1 LTLETSDTP
10 AVDANSTLP
19 SVRIRLTVG
28 FSRWAQRVHLGLI
41 LTVALVVAAVAAG
54 ISTYAVLTDITP
66 LGSEPDTV
74 LVLLNLDLA
83 LLLILA
89 IFVVRRIVSIW
100 SERRKGSAGSRLHVR
115 LVVLFG
121 LVSVTP
127 AIIVAIF
134 SALFFNF
141 GIESWFSERVRTA
154 LSASLEVAGAYLQE
168 HKQNIRADVLR
179 MARDLGREAPT
190 LGNSPA
196 RFNQIVNLQSQL
208 RGLTEAIV
216 FTGDGRI
223 LARSGLTFVLEF
235 EPVPESALS
244 TARAGEV
251 ALLTSENDDRV
262 RALVRLDSFVDTYL
276 FVGRFVDPKVLGHM
290 QRTQGAVT
298 QFERL
303 EIERADLQVSFAL
316 IFLLVALLLLL
327 AAAWIGLNFATQ
339 LSRPISLLIGAT
351 EKVRTGDLTA
361 RVPEQDESD
370 EVGMLMR
377 AFNRMTSQLAS
388 QRHEL
393 INANEQ
399 LEERRRFTETVLA
412 GVSAGVIGLDE
423 QGRIHLSN
431 RSASLLL
438 GIELDEFAGQPLVD
452 IVPEMEGMIK
462 EARALHSKRT
472 TESQINII
480 RNNEKKTL
488 LVRVGVDQ
496 NGVRIDGFVVTFDDI
511 SELLSAQRK
520 ATWADV
526 ARRIAHEIKNP
537 LTPIQLS
544 AERLKR
550 KYLSEITSDP
560 ETFIIC
566 TDTIVRQVGDIGR
579 MVDEFSHFARMPA
592 PVIHDENVT
601 DLCRQAVFLQRN
613 ANRHIT
619 FELEVPERP
628 MHVPCDS
635 QMLSQA
641 LTNLLQ
647 NAVDAIDGRTGEV
660 PPGQITLRLFQEQ
673 ARKRAVIEVEDNG
686 KGLPVEDRDRLTEP
700 YVTTRHKGTGLGL
713 AIVRKIMEDHLGIL
727 ILDDAV
733 RGGALMRLELP
744 SESISVTETE
754 GTALTDPNSTDTV
767 NHGT

>member
-1 LTLETSDTP
+1 MSGASPARQSVWRRLNTSL
-10 AVDANSTLP
+10 A
-19 SVRIRLTVG
+19 G
-28 FSRWAQRVHLGLI
+28 WAQRVRLGRI
-41 LTVALVVAAVAAG
+41 LGIALAVAAIAAG
-54 ISTYAVLTDITP
+54 IGTYAVLTDITA
-66 LGSEPDTV
+66 LGSDPDTV

-83 LLLILA
+83 LLLLLA
-89 IFVVRRIVSIW
+89 IFIVRRIVSIW

-154 LSASLEVAGAYLQE
+154 LNASLAVADAYLQE

-179 MARDLGREAPT
+179 MARDLSREAPT

-196 RFNQIVNLQSQL
+196 RFNQLVNLQSQL

-216 FTGDGRI
+216 FTGNGQI

-235 EPVPESALS
+235 EPVPDSALV

-251 ALLTSENDDRV
+251 ALLTSENEDRV
-262 RALVRLDSFVDTYL
+262 RALVRLDGFIDSYL

-290 QRTQGAVT
+290 ERTQGAVT

-327 AAAWIGLNFATQ
+327 AAVWTGLNFATQ
-339 LSRPISLLIGAT
+339 LSRPISVLIGAA
-351 EKVRTGDLTA
+351 EKVRTGDLSA
-361 RVPEQDESD
+361 RVPEQDASD
-370 EVGMLMR
+370 ELGMLMR
-377 AFNRMTSQLAS
+377 AFNRMTSQLSS
-388 QRHEL
+388 QRDEL

-423 QGRIHLSN
+423 SGRIHLSN
-431 RSASLLL
+431 RSASVLL
-438 GIELDEFAGQPLVD
+438 GIELDEFAGQPLAD
-452 IVPEMEGMIK
+452 IVPELEEMVV
-462 EARALHSKRT
+462 EARSRRSNRAV
-472 TESQINII
+472 ESQISVQ
-480 RNNEKKTL
+480 RDNENRTL
-488 LVRVGVDQ
+488 LVRVGVEQ
-496 NGVRIDGFVVTFDDI
+496 NGDQIDGFVITFDDI

-550 KYLSEITSDP
+550 KYLKEITSDP
-560 ETFIIC
+560 ETFITC

-592 PVIHDENVT
+592 PVIREENLT

-613 ANRHIT
+613 THRHIT
-619 FELEVPERP
+619 YELELPDQP
-628 MHVPCDS
+628 LQVPCDA

-647 NAVDAIDGRTGEV
+647 NAVDAIDGREGEV
-660 PPGQITLRLFQEQ
+660 PPGCITLRLYD
-673 ARKRAVIEVEDNG
+673 ATADDSTIVEVEDNG
-686 KGLPVEDRDRLTEP
+686 KGLPVENRDQLTEP
-700 YVTTRHKGTGLGL
+700 YVTLRHKGTGLGL
-713 AIVRKIMEDHLGIL
+713 AIVRKIMEDHQGLLTLG
-727 ILDDAV
+727 DAPG
-733 RGGALMRLELP
+733 GGALMRLELP
-744 SESISVTETE
+744 NDAIISSDEPAIAALEPTE
-754 GTALTDPNSTDTV
+754 
-767 NHGT
+767 

>member
-1 LTLETSDTP
+1 MTLETSES
-10 AVDANSTLP
+10 VDSSANQTQM
-19 SVRIRLTVG
+19 SVRNRLAEG
-28 FSRWAQRVHLGLI
+28 FSYWARRMRLGLI
-41 LTVALVVAAVAAG
+41 LTVTLVVAALAAG
-54 ISTYAVLTDITP
+54 IGTYAVLSDITA

-74 LVLLNLDLA
+74 LLLLNVDLA

-127 AIIVAIF
+127 TIIVAIF

-141 GIESWFSERVRTA
+141 GLESWFSERVRTA
-154 LSASLEVAGAYLQE
+154 LSASVAVADAYLQE

-179 MARDLGREAPT
+179 MARDLVRDAPT

-216 FTGDGRI
+216 FTGDGQI

-235 EPVPESALS
+235 EPVPESALT

-251 ALLTSENDDRV
+251 AILTSENDDRV
-262 RALVRLDSFVDTYL
+262 RALVRLDNFVDTYL

-290 QRTQGAVT
+290 ERTQGAVT

-303 EIERADLQVSFAL
+303 ELERADLQVSFGL

-361 RVPEQDESD
+361 RVPEQDVSD

-423 QGRIHLSN
+423 QGRIYLSN

-438 GIELDEFAGQPLVD
+438 GVELDEFAGQPLSD
-452 IVPEMEGMIK
+452 IVPEMGAMVQ
-462 EARALHSKRT
+462 EARALRT
-472 TESQINII
+472 FRAAESQINVVQ
-480 RNNEKKTL
+480 NNEKKTL
-488 LVRVGVDQ
+488 LVRVGVDR
-496 NGVRIDGFVVTFDDI
+496 NGDQIDGFVVTFDDI

-550 KYLSEITSDP
+550 KYLHEIKSDP

-592 PVIHDENVT
+592 PVIKDENAT
-601 DLCRQAVFLQRN
+601 ELCRQAVFLQRN

-619 FELEVPERP
+619 FDLEVPKDP
-628 MHVPCDS
+628 LHVPCDS

-647 NAVDAIDGRTGEV
+647 NAVDAIDGREGKV
-660 PPGQITLRLFQEQ
+660 PAGQITLRLYQDV
-673 ARKRAVIEVEDNG
+673 ANTRTIIEVEDNG
-686 KGLPVEDRDRLTEP
+686 KGLPTEDRERLTEP
-700 YVTTRHKGTGLGL
+700 YITTRHKGTGLGL
-713 AIVRKIMEDHLGIL
+713 AIVRKIMEDHLGVL
-727 ILDDAV
+727 SLGDASG
-733 RGGALMRLELP
+733 GGALMRLELP
-744 SESISVTETE
+744 SELSSSAEAVGSVSTNSNTPET
-754 GTALTDPNSTDTV
+754 AD
-767 NHGT
+767 HGA

>member
-1 LTLETSDTP
+1 MTLETSDS
-10 AVDANSTLP
+10 AESSANPKQMTA
-19 SVRIRLTVG
+19 RYRLAES
-28 FSRWAQRVHLGLI
+28 FSYWARRMRLGLI
-41 LTVALVVAAVAAG
+41 LTVTLVVAALAAG
-54 ISTYAVLTDITP
+54 IGTYAVLSDITA

-74 LVLLNLDLA
+74 LVLLNVDLA

-127 AIIVAIF
+127 TIIVAIF

-141 GIESWFSERVRTA
+141 GLESWFSERVRTA
-154 LSASLEVAGAYLQE
+154 LSASVAVADAYLQE

-179 MARDLGREAPT
+179 MARDLVRDAPT

-216 FTGDGRI
+216 FTGDGQI

-235 EPVPESALS
+235 EPVPESALT
-244 TARAGEV
+244 TAQAGEV
-251 ALLTSENDDRV
+251 AILTSENDDRV

-276 FVGRFVDPKVLGHM
+276 FVGRFVDPKVLRHM
-290 QRTQGAVT
+290 ERTQGAVT

-303 EIERADLQVSFAL
+303 ELERADLQVSFAL

-339 LSRPISLLIGAT
+339 LSRPISLLIGAA

-361 RVPEQDESD
+361 RVPEQDASD

-423 QGRIHLSN
+423 QGRIYLSN

-438 GIELDEFAGQPLVD
+438 GVELDEFAGQPLAD
-452 IVPEMEGMIK
+452 IVPEMGAMVQ
-462 EARALHSKRT
+462 EARALRT
-472 TESQINII
+472 FRAAESQINIVQ
-480 RNNEKKTL
+480 NNEKKTL
-488 LVRVGVDQ
+488 LVRVGVDR
-496 NGVRIDGFVVTFDDI
+496 NGDQIDGFVVTFDDI

-550 KYLSEITSDP
+550 KYLHEIKSDP

-592 PVIHDENVT
+592 PVIRDGNATE
-601 DLCRQAVFLQRN
+601 LCRQAVFLQRN

-619 FELEVPERP
+619 FDLEVPKDP
-628 MHVPCDS
+628 LHVPCDS

-647 NAVDAIDGRTGEV
+647 NAVDAIDGREGKV
-660 PPGQITLRLFQEQ
+660 PAGQITLRLYQDITN
-673 ARKRAVIEVEDNG
+673 KRTIIEVEDNG
-686 KGLPVEDRDRLTEP
+686 KGLPIEDRERLTEP

-727 ILDDAV
+727 SLGDASG
-733 RGGALMRLELP
+733 GGALMRLELP
-744 SESISVTETE
+744 SELSSSAETAKSVST
-754 GTALTDPNSTDTV
+754 NSNTPEAAD
-767 NHGT
+767 HGA

>member
-1 LTLETSDTP
+1 MTLETSDSSGSS
-10 AVDANSTLP
+10 ANSTQI
-19 SVRIRLTVG
+19 SARYRLTEG
-28 FSRWAQRVHLGLI
+28 FSYWARRVRLGLI
-41 LTVALVVAAVAAG
+41 LTVTLVVAALAAG
-54 ISTYAVLTDITP
+54 IGTYAVLSDITA

-74 LVLLNLDLA
+74 LVLLNVDLA

-127 AIIVAIF
+127 TIIVAIF

-141 GIESWFSERVRTA
+141 GLESWFSERVRTA
-154 LSASLEVAGAYLQE
+154 LSASVAVADAYLQE

-179 MARDLGREAPT
+179 MARDLGRDAPT
-190 LGNSPA
+190 LVNSPA

-235 EPVPESALS
+235 EPVPESAFA

-251 ALLTSENDDRV
+251 ALLTSENEDRV

-276 FVGRFVDPKVLGHM
+276 FVGRFVDSKVLGHM
-290 QRTQGAVT
+290 ERTQGAVT

-303 EIERADLQVSFAL
+303 ELERADLQVSFAL

-361 RVPEQDESD
+361 RVPEQDSSD

-423 QGRIHLSN
+423 QGRIYLSN

-438 GIELDEFAGQPLVD
+438 GVELDEFAGQPLTD
-452 IVPEMEGMIK
+452 IVPEMGNMVQ
-462 EARALHSKRT
+462 EARALRT
-472 TESQINII
+472 FRAAENQINVVQ
-480 RNNEKKTL
+480 NNEKKTL
-488 LVRVGVDQ
+488 LVRVGVDR
-496 NGVRIDGFVVTFDDI
+496 NGAQIDGFVVTFDDI
-511 SELLSAQRK
+511 TELLSAQRK

-550 KYLSEITSDP
+550 KYLHEIKSDP
-560 ETFIIC
+560 ETFEIC
-566 TDTIVRQVGDIGR
+566 ADTIVRQVGDIGR

-592 PVIHDENVT
+592 PVIQDENAT
-601 DLCRQAVFLQRN
+601 ELCRQAVFLQRN

-619 FELEVPERP
+619 FEIEAPKEPLY
-628 MHVPCDS
+628 VPCDS

-647 NAVDAIDGRTGEV
+647 NAVDAIDGRKGEV
-660 PPGQITLRLFQEQ
+660 PPGQVKLRLYQEQ
-673 ARKRAVIEVEDNG
+673 SNKRTIIEVEDNG
-686 KGLPVEDRDRLTEP
+686 KGLPIEDRERLTEP

-713 AIVRKIMEDHLGIL
+713 AIVRKIMEDHLGVL
-727 ILDDAV
+727 SLGDAAG
-733 RGGALMRLELP
+733 GGALMRLELP
-744 SESISVTETE
+744 SKLGSSSETAESVSTNSNTSET
-754 GTALTDPNSTDTV
+754 AS
-767 NHGT
+767 HGA

>member
-1 LTLETSDTP
+1 MTLETSDS
-10 AVDANSTLP
+10 ADSSSNSTHILARY
-19 SVRIRLTVG
+19 SFTEGYLYWARRLR
-28 FSRWAQRVHLGLI
+28 FGLI
-41 LTVALVVAAVAAG
+41 LTVTLVVAALAAG
-54 ISTYAVLTDITP
+54 IGTYAVLSDVTT

-74 LVLLNLDLA
+74 LVLLNIDLA
-83 LLLILA
+83 ILLILA

-100 SERRKGSAGSRLHVR
+100 SERKKGSAGSRLHVR

-127 AIIVAIF
+127 TIIVAIF

-141 GIESWFSERVRTA
+141 GLESWFSERVRTA
-154 LSASLEVAGAYLQE
+154 LSASVSVADAYLQE
-168 HKQNIRADVLR
+168 HKENIRADVLR
-179 MARDLGREAPT
+179 MARDLIRDAPAI
-190 LGNSPA
+190 GDSPA

-216 FTGDGRI
+216 FTGDGQI

-235 EPVPESALS
+235 EPVPEPAFI

-251 ALLTSENDDRV
+251 ALLTSKNDDRI
-262 RALVRLDSFVDTYL
+262 RALVKLDNFVDTYL

-290 QRTQGAVT
+290 ERTRGAVT

-303 EIERADLQVSFAL
+303 ELERADLQVSFAL

-361 RVPEQDESD
+361 RVPERDASD
-370 EVGMLMR
+370 EIGMLMR
-377 AFNRMTSQLAS
+377 AFNRMTSQLSS

-399 LEERRRFTETVLA
+399 LEERHRFTETVLA

-423 QGRIHLSN
+423 QGRIYLSN

-438 GIELDEFAGQPLVD
+438 DIELDEFSGHPLSD
-452 IVPEMEGMIK
+452 IVPEMGNMVQ
-462 EARALHSKRT
+462 EARTLRT
-472 TESQINII
+472 FRATESQINVVQS
-480 RNNEKKTL
+480 NEKKTL
-488 LVRVGVDQ
+488 LVRVGVEQ
-496 NGVRIDGFVVTFDDI
+496 NGSQIDGFVVTFDDI
-511 SELLSAQRK
+511 TELLSAQRM

-550 KYLSEITSDP
+550 KYLHEIKSDP
-560 ETFIIC
+560 ETFITC

-592 PVIHDENVT
+592 PVIQNENT
-601 DLCRQAVFLQRN
+601 TELCRQAVFLQRN
-613 ANRHIT
+613 ANRHII
-619 FELEVPERP
+619 FNLEVPKAP
-628 MHVPCDS
+628 LHVPCDS
-635 QMLSQA
+635 QMLGQA

-647 NAVDAIDGRTGEV
+647 NAVDAIDGRAGEV
-660 PPGQITLRLFQEQ
+660 LPGKITLRLYQVLAE
-673 ARKRAVIEVEDNG
+673 KKTIIEVEDNG
-686 KGLPVEDRDRLTEP
+686 KGLPIEGRERLTEP

-713 AIVRKIMEDHLGIL
+713 AIVRKIMEEHLGVL
-727 ILDDAV
+727 NLGDASD
-733 RGGALMRLELP
+733 GGALMRLELP
-744 SESISVTETE
+744 NQLSSTAETAE
-754 GTALTDPNSTDTV
+754 
-767 NHGT
+767 

>member
-1 LTLETSDTP
+1 MTLETSDS
-10 AVDANSTLP
+10 ADSSANSTQM
-19 SVRIRLTVG
+19 SARYRLVEG
-28 FSRWAQRVHLGLI
+28 FSYWARRVRLGLI
-41 LTVALVVAAVAAG
+41 LTVTLVVAALAAG
-54 ISTYAVLTDITP
+54 IGTYAVLTDITA

-74 LVLLNLDLA
+74 LVLLNVDLA
-83 LLLILA
+83 LMLILT

-127 AIIVAIF
+127 TIIVAIF

-141 GIESWFSERVRTA
+141 GLESWFSERVRTA
-154 LSASLEVAGAYLQE
+154 LSASVAVADAYLQE

-179 MARDLGREAPT
+179 MARDLIRDAPT

-216 FTGDGRI
+216 FTGDGQI

-235 EPVPESALS
+235 EPVPESAFT

-290 QRTQGAVT
+290 ERTQGAVT

-303 EIERADLQVSFAL
+303 ELERADLQVSFAL

-361 RVPEQDESD
+361 RVPEQDASD

-423 QGRIHLSN
+423 QGRIYLSN

-438 GIELDEFAGQPLVD
+438 DVELGEFAGHPLSD
-452 IVPEMEGMIK
+452 IVPEMGTMVQ
-462 EARALHSKRT
+462 EARALRT
-472 TESQINII
+472 SRAAESQINVVQ
-480 RNNEKKTL
+480 NNENKTL
-488 LVRVGVDQ
+488 LVRVGVDR
-496 NGVRIDGFVVTFDDI
+496 NGAQIDGFVVTFDDI
-511 SELLSAQRK
+511 TELLSAQRK

-550 KYLSEITSDP
+550 KYLHEIKSDP

-592 PVIHDENVT
+592 PVIQDENAT
-601 DLCRQAVFLQRN
+601 ELCLQAVFLQRN

-619 FELEVPERP
+619 FELETPKDP
-628 MHVPCDS
+628 LHVPCDS

-647 NAVDAIDGRTGEV
+647 NAVDAIDGRKGEV
-660 PPGQITLRLFQEQ
+660 PPGQITLRLYQDQDE
-673 ARKRAVIEVEDNG
+673 KRTIIEVEDNG
-686 KGLPVEDRDRLTEP
+686 KGLPTEDRERLTEP

-713 AIVRKIMEDHLGIL
+713 AIVRKIMEDHLGVL
-727 ILDDAV
+727 SLGDAPG
-733 RGGALMRLELP
+733 GGALMRLELP
-744 SESISVTETE
+744 SEMSSTSETAESVSTNSNASET
-754 GTALTDPNSTDTV
+754 AS
-767 NHGT
+767 HGT

>member
-1 LTLETSDTP
+1 MTVESSNGTISGAAT
-10 AVDANSTLP
+10 AQQSAW
-19 SVRIRLTVG
+19 RRLTR
-28 FSRWAQRVHLGLI
+28 SLTSWAQRVRLGRI
-41 LTVALVVAAVAAG
+41 LAVALAVAAIAAG
-54 ISTYAVLTDITP
+54 IGTYAVLTDITT
-66 LGSEPDTV
+66 LGSDPDTV

-83 LLLILA
+83 LLLLLA
-89 IFVVRRIVSIW
+89 IFIVRRIVSIW

-127 AIIVAIF
+127 AIIVAVF

-141 GIESWFSERVRTA
+141 GIESWFSERVRAA
-154 LSASLEVAGAYLQE
+154 LNESLAVADAYLQE

-196 RFNQIVNLQSQL
+196 RFNQLVNLQSQL

-216 FTGDGRI
+216 FTRGGQI

-235 EPVPESALS
+235 EPVPESALA

-251 ALLTSENDDRV
+251 ALLTSENEDRV
-262 RALVRLDSFVDTYL
+262 RALVRLDNFIDAYL

-290 QRTQGAVT
+290 ERTQGAVT

-327 AAAWIGLNFATQ
+327 AAAWTGLNFATQ
-339 LSRPISLLIGAT
+339 LSRPISVLIGAT
-351 EKVRTGDLTA
+351 EKVRTGDLSA
-361 RVPEQDESD
+361 RVPEQDASD
-370 EVGMLMR
+370 ELGMLMR
-377 AFNRMTSQLAS
+377 AFNRMTSQLSS

-393 INANEQ
+393 VNANEQ

-423 QGRIHLSN
+423 RGRIHLSN
-431 RSASLLL
+431 RSASELL
-438 GIELDEFAGQPLVD
+438 GIELDEFAGQPLAD
-452 IVPEMEGMIK
+452 IVPEIVGLVE
-462 EARALHSKRT
+462 EARSRRSHRAV
-472 TESQINII
+472 EGQISVA
-480 RNNEKKTL
+480 RNNENRTL
-488 LVRVGVDQ
+488 LVRVGVEQD
-496 NGVRIDGFVVTFDDI
+496 GARIDGFVITFDDI

-550 KYLSEITSDP
+550 KYLDEITSDP
-560 ETFIIC
+560 ETFITC

-579 MVDEFSHFARMPA
+579 MVDEFSHFARIPA
-592 PVIHDENVT
+592 PVIREENLT

-613 ANRHIT
+613 THRHIAY
-619 FELEVPERP
+619 ELEVPEQP
-628 MHVPCDS
+628 LQVQCDA

-647 NAVDAIDGRTGEV
+647 NAVDAIDGREGEA
-660 PPGQITLRLFQEQ
+660 PPGQITLRLYQRPAEN
-673 ARKRAVIEVEDNG
+673 RTMVEVEDNG
-686 KGLPVEDRDRLTEP
+686 KGLPAEDREQLTEP
-700 YVTTRHKGTGLGL
+700 YVTMRHKGTGLGL
-713 AIVRKIMEDHLGIL
+713 AIVRKIMEDHHGLL
-727 ILDDAV
+727 TLRDAPE
-733 RGGALMRLELP
+733 GGALMLLELP
-744 SESISVTETE
+744 NDLIPSKTDALSTAESE
-754 GTALTDPNSTDTV
+754 
-767 NHGT
+767 

>member
-1 LTLETSDTP
+1 MTLETSDS
-10 AVDANSTLP
+10 AGSSADSTQM
-19 SVRIRLTVG
+19 SARHRLTEG
-28 FSRWAQRVHLGLI
+28 FSYWARRVRLDLI
-41 LTVALVVAAVAAG
+41 LTVTLVVAALAAG
-54 ISTYAVLTDITP
+54 IGTYAVLTDVTA

-74 LVLLNLDLA
+74 LVLLNVDLA

-127 AIIVAIF
+127 TIIVAIF

-141 GIESWFSERVRTA
+141 GLESWFSERVRTA
-154 LSASLEVAGAYLQE
+154 LSASVAVADAYLQE

-179 MARDLGREAPT
+179 MARDLGRDAPT
-190 LGNSPA
+190 LGNSSA

-235 EPVPESALS
+235 EPVPESAFAI
-244 TARAGEV
+244 ARAGEV
-251 ALLTSENDDRV
+251 ALLTSENEDRV
-262 RALVRLDSFVDTYL
+262 RALVRLDNFVDTYL
-276 FVGRFVDPKVLGHM
+276 FVGRFVDSKVLGHM
-290 QRTQGAVT
+290 ERTQGAVT

-303 EIERADLQVSFAL
+303 ELERADLQVSFAL

-361 RVPEQDESD
+361 RVPEQDASD

-423 QGRIHLSN
+423 QGRIYLSN

-438 GIELDEFAGQPLVD
+438 GVELDEFAGQPLTD
-452 IVPEMEGMIK
+452 IVPEMGNMVQ
-462 EARALHSKRT
+462 EARTLRT
-472 TESQINII
+472 FRAAENQINVVQ
-480 RNNEKKTL
+480 NNEKKTL
-488 LVRVGVDQ
+488 LVRVGVDR
-496 NGVRIDGFVVTFDDI
+496 NGAQIDGFVVTFDNI
-511 SELLSAQRK
+511 TELLSAQRK

-550 KYLSEITSDP
+550 KYLHEIKSDP
-560 ETFIIC
+560 ETFVIC

-592 PVIHDENVT
+592 PVIQDENAT
-601 DLCRQAVFLQRN
+601 ELCRQSVFLQRN

-619 FELEVPERP
+619 FELEAPKEP
-628 MHVPCDS
+628 LHVLCDS

-647 NAVDAIDGRTGEV
+647 NAVDAIDGREGEV
-660 PPGQITLRLFQEQ
+660 PPGQITLRLYQEQ
-673 ARKRAVIEVEDNG
+673 SNKRTIIEVEDNG
-686 KGLPVEDRDRLTEP
+686 KGLPIEDRERLTEP

-713 AIVRKIMEDHLGIL
+713 AIVRKIMEDHLGVL
-727 ILDDAV
+727 SLGDAAG
-733 RGGALMRLELP
+733 GGALMRLELP
-744 SESISVTETE
+744 SELGSPSETAE
-754 GTALTDPNSTDTV
+754 SDLTNSNASETTS
-767 NHGT
+767 HGA

>member
-1 LTLETSDTP
+1 MSGASPARQSVWRRLNTSL
-10 AVDANSTLP
+10 A
-19 SVRIRLTVG
+19 G
-28 FSRWAQRVHLGLI
+28 WAQRVGLGRI
-41 LTVALVVAAVAAG
+41 LGIALAVAAIAAG
-54 ISTYAVLTDITP
+54 IGTYAVLTDITA
-66 LGSEPDTV
+66 LGSDPDTV

-83 LLLILA
+83 LLLLLA
-89 IFVVRRIVSIW
+89 IFIVRRIVSIW

-154 LSASLEVAGAYLQE
+154 LNASLAVADAYLQE

-179 MARDLGREAPT
+179 MARDLSREAPT

-196 RFNQIVNLQSQL
+196 RFNQLVNLQSQL

-216 FTGDGRI
+216 FTGNGQI

-235 EPVPESALS
+235 EPVPDSALV

-251 ALLTSENDDRV
+251 ALLTSENEDRV
-262 RALVRLDSFVDTYL
+262 RALVRLDGFIDSYL

-290 QRTQGAVT
+290 ERTQGAVT

-327 AAAWIGLNFATQ
+327 AAVWTGLNFATQ
-339 LSRPISLLIGAT
+339 LSRPISVLIGAA
-351 EKVRTGDLTA
+351 EKVRTGDLSA
-361 RVPEQDESD
+361 RVPEQDASD
-370 EVGMLMR
+370 ELGMLMR
-377 AFNRMTSQLAS
+377 AFNRMTSQLSS
-388 QRHEL
+388 QRDEL

-423 QGRIHLSN
+423 SGRIHLSN
-431 RSASLLL
+431 RSASVLL
-438 GIELDEFAGQPLVD
+438 GIELDEFAGQPLAD
-452 IVPEMEGMIK
+452 IVPELEEMVV
-462 EARALHSKRT
+462 EARSRRSNRAV
-472 TESQINII
+472 ESQISVQ
-480 RNNEKKTL
+480 RDNENRTL
-488 LVRVGVDQ
+488 LVRVGVEQ
-496 NGVRIDGFVVTFDDI
+496 NGDQIDGFVITFDDI

-550 KYLSEITSDP
+550 KYLKEITSDP
-560 ETFIIC
+560 ETFITC

-592 PVIHDENVT
+592 PVIREENLT

-613 ANRHIT
+613 THRHIT
-619 FELEVPERP
+619 YELELPDQP
-628 MHVPCDS
+628 LQVPCDA

-647 NAVDAIDGRTGEV
+647 NAVDAIDGREGEV
-660 PPGQITLRLFQEQ
+660 PPGCITLRLYD
-673 ARKRAVIEVEDNG
+673 ATADDSTIVEVEDNG
-686 KGLPVEDRDRLTEP
+686 KGLPVENRDQLTEP
-700 YVTTRHKGTGLGL
+700 YVTLRHKGTGLGL
-713 AIVRKIMEDHLGIL
+713 AIVRKIMEDHQGLLTLG
-727 ILDDAV
+727 DAPG
-733 RGGALMRLELP
+733 GGALMRLELP
-744 SESISVTETE
+744 NDAIISSDEPAIAALEPTE
-754 GTALTDPNSTDTV
+754 
-767 NHGT
+767 

>member
-1 LTLETSDTP
+1 MTLETSDS
-10 AVDANSTLP
+10 AESNANPTQ
-19 SVRIRLTVG
+19 VTARYRLAES
-28 FSRWAQRVHLGLI
+28 FSYWARRMRLGLI
-41 LTVALVVAAVAAG
+41 LTVTLVVAALAAG
-54 ISTYAVLTDITP
+54 IGTYAVLSDITA

-74 LVLLNLDLA
+74 LVLLNVDLA

-127 AIIVAIF
+127 TIIVAIF

-141 GIESWFSERVRTA
+141 GLESWFSERVRTA
-154 LSASLEVAGAYLQE
+154 LSASVAVADAYLQE

-179 MARDLGREAPT
+179 MARDLVRDAPT

-216 FTGDGRI
+216 FTGDGQI

-235 EPVPESALS
+235 EPVPESALT

-251 ALLTSENDDRV
+251 AILTSENDDRV

-290 QRTQGAVT
+290 ERTQGAVT

-303 EIERADLQVSFAL
+303 ELERADLQVSFAL

-361 RVPEQDESD
+361 RVPEQDASD

-423 QGRIHLSN
+423 QGRIYLSN

-438 GIELDEFAGQPLVD
+438 GVELDEFAGQPLSD
-452 IVPEMEGMIK
+452 IVPEMGAMVQ
-462 EARALHSKRT
+462 EARALRT
-472 TESQINII
+472 FRAAESQINIVQ
-480 RNNEKKTL
+480 NNEKKTL
-488 LVRVGVDQ
+488 LVRVGVDR
-496 NGVRIDGFVVTFDDI
+496 NGDQIDGFVVTFDDI

-550 KYLSEITSDP
+550 KYLHEIKSDP

-592 PVIHDENVT
+592 PVIRDGNATE
-601 DLCRQAVFLQRN
+601 LCRQAVFLQRN

-619 FELEVPERP
+619 FDLEVPKDP
-628 MHVPCDS
+628 LHVPCDS

-647 NAVDAIDGRTGEV
+647 NAVDAIDGREGKV
-660 PPGQITLRLFQEQ
+660 PAGQITLRLYQDI
-673 ARKRAVIEVEDNG
+673 ANKRTIIEVEDNG
-686 KGLPVEDRDRLTEP
+686 KGLPIEDRERLTEP

-727 ILDDAV
+727 SLGDASG
-733 RGGALMRLELP
+733 GGALMRLELP
-744 SESISVTETE
+744 SELSSSAETAESVSTNSNTPET
-754 GTALTDPNSTDTV
+754 AD
-767 NHGT
+767 HGA